1 MYWSTIIGF
10 AALGVIFIVSEP
22 TQRLRSL
29 YKRNDWFM
37 RLINCAMCSTWHI
50 YFWSQFVMTGSP
62 DPLAASISA
71 VLAEFITRKISSG
84 SL

>member
-29 YKRNDWFM
+29 YKETIG
-37 RLINCAMCSTWHI
+37 L
-50 YFWSQFVMTGSP
+50 
-62 DPLAASISA
+62 
-71 VLAEFITRKISSG
+71 
-84 SL
+84 

>member
-10 AALGVIFIVSEP
+10 AALGVIWIVSEP